1 MAAAEE
7 AEDLFRVYG
16 LGTGCWVRGAGEGPD
31 LEEALLAVEDVLPE
45 NAELVDVRGLVNGTQ
60 DVSVEWEDFDTLD
73 ECRCTP
79 FWLEDA

>member
-7 AEDLFRVYG
+7 AEGLFRMYG
-16 LGTGCWVRGAGEGPD
+16 LVTGGWIWEGGEGPD
-31 LEEALLAVEDVLPE
+31 LEEALLAVEDILPE
-45 NAELVDVRGLVNGTQ
+45 NAELVDVRGLVNATE

-79 FWLEDA
+79 LWLDDA